1 MQNAIE
7 STVSAARSAQAGLVA
22 AVHRAAD
29 ALDEVGRDPLALA
42 LGRLAESAAGAQA
55 RLQAGRAAAADI
67 LLGALAAFG
76 GFEAEVGE
84 SAPAAA
90 LPAPAPPGPTPEP
103 EASEPAPGPEEE
115 EGAPEAEAE
124 GAKPAPA
131 PAKKATANGRKP
143 EPAGKGRARDR
154 PGRVR

>member
-1 MQNAIE
+1 MQSAIE

-29 ALDEVGRDPLALA
+29 ALDEVGRDPLAEA
-42 LGRLAESAAGAQA
+42 LGRLAESAAGAQQ

-84 SAPAAA
+84 PAPAAA
-90 LPAPAPPGPTPEP
+90 LPAPATPEP
-103 EASEPAPGPEEE
+103 EPEAEVSEPAPEPEPEEE
-115 EGAPEAEAE
+115 APEVEPA
-124 GAKPAPA
+124 PAPA
-131 PAKKATANGRKP
+131 PAKKATSNGRKP

>member
-29 ALDEVGRDPLALA
+29 ALDEVGRDPLVEA
-42 LGRLAESAAGAQA
+42 LGRLAESAAGAQQ

-90 LPAPAPPGPTPEP
+90 LPAPVVPEPTPEPTPEP
-103 EASEPAPGPEEE
+103 EPAPEPEEE
-115 EGAPEAEAE
+115 APEAEE
-124 GAKPAPA
+124 TKSAPA

>member
-7 STVSAARSAQAGLVA
+7 TTVSAARSAEAGLVA

-55 RLQAGRAAAADI
+55 RLQAGRVAAADL

-90 LPAPAPPGPTPEP
+90 LPAPVAPEPTPEP
-103 EASEPAPGPEEE
+103 EVSGPAPEPEEE
-115 EGAPEAEAE
+115 EEAPEVQE
-124 GAKPAPA
+124 AKPAPA
-131 PAKKATANGRKP
+131 PAKKAATSGRKP

>member
-90 LPAPAPPGPTPEP
+90 LPAPVAPEPTPEPTPEP
-103 EASEPAPGPEEE
+103 EPAPEPEPEEE
-115 EGAPEAEAE
+115 APEAEETKSAHS
-124 GAKPAPA
+124 
-131 PAKKATANGRKP
+131 PAKKAPSNGRKP

-154 PGRVR
+154 PARVR

>member
-29 ALDEVGRDPLALA
+29 ALDGVGRDPLAEA

-76 GFEAEVGE
+76 GFEAEVN
-84 SAPAAA
+84 APAQAAA
-90 LPAPAPPGPTPEP
+90 LPAPVVPEPTPEPTPEP
-103 EASEPAPGPEEE
+103 EPAPEPEEE
-115 EGAPEAEAE
+115 APEAEETKSAQ
-124 GAKPAPA
+124 G
-131 PAKKATANGRKP
+131 PAKKASSNGRKP

>member
-7 STVSAARSAQAGLVA
+7 STVAAARSAQAGLVA

-29 ALDEVGRDPLALA
+29 ALDEVGRGPLVEA
-42 LGRLAESAAGAQA
+42 LGRLAESAAGAQQ

-90 LPAPAPPGPTPEP
+90 LPAPVAPEPEPTP
-103 EASEPAPGPEEE
+103 EASEPAPEPEEE
-115 EGAPEAEAE
+115 APEVEPA
-124 GAKPAPA
+124 PAPA

-154 PGRVR
+154 PARVR